1 MTAAANPTDLR
12 TIATELI
19 RNAIQQI
26 DAEVAC
32 NHVIATRG
40 EDVDVDALAFGSEA
54 AVAEAQIDISWD
66 GDTETDASRL
76 VRVELI
82 VERAR
87 DKGVTSID
95 TDLLLDALGLE
106 P

>member
-1 MTAAANPTDLR
+1 MTTQPEVRTLAAQ
-12 TIATELI
+12 LI
-19 RNAIQQI
+19 RNAIKEI

-32 NHVIATRG
+32 DHVVATLG

-54 AVAEAQIDISWD
+54 AVREAQIDISWD
-66 GDTETDASRL
+66 GDTGTDASRL
-76 VRVELI
+76 ARVEQL

-87 DKGVTSID
+87 DKGNASID
-95 TDLLLDALGLE
+95 TFLLLDALGLE

>member
-1 MTAAANPTDLR
+1 MPNQPELR

-19 RNAIQQI
+19 RNAVKAI
-26 DAEVAC
+26 DSEVAC
-32 NHVIATRG
+32 THIIATRG

-54 AVAEAQIDISWD
+54 AVRAAEIDISWD
-66 GDTETDASRL
+66 GDAETDASRL

-87 DKGVTSID
+87 DKGNTSID
-95 TDLLLDALGLE
+95 TDLLLDALGLQT
-106 P
+106 